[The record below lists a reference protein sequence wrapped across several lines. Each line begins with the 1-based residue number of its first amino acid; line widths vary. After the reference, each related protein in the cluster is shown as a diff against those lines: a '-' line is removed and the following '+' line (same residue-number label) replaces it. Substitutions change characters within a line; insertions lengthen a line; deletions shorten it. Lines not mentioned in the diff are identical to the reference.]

1 MVIGLHPKEWP
12 LLPCQELPLFLP
24 KIWLSGDRQLHKGA
38 WCFGAMG
45 YCLAP
50 MNFFSIWFG
59 NKRELRVF
67 GFQGQSRQLRVYV
80 RILSLV
86 ILVSS

>member
-24 KIWLSGDRQLHKGA
+24 KIWLSGDRQQHKGA
-38 WCFGAMG
+38 W
-45 YCLAP
+45 CLAP

-80 RILSLV
+80 RTLPGV